1 MSMPKIA
8 IIGAGKVGSALAI
21 LLNDRGHT
29 ICGVASRTLKS
40 AENLASRVGSEAF
53 EKPEDAVQGADL
65 VFITTPDREIEN
77 VSRYLADRGA
87 VVKGTII
94 AHTSGAHSSDYLAG
108 VRENGG
114 LAVSI
119 HPLQSFADVAT
130 AMENLPGSYFALE
143 GDPEAMP
150 LARRVVEDLKGKAF
164 YIEAKDKAL
173 YHAAACIASNYLVSI
188 MHFSTGLYE
197 KFGLTRKEAY
207 EALLPLIQ
215 GTINNIE
222 KVGPVLALTG
232 PVARGDITTI
242 EGHLPALTCVGR
254 EEENLYRVLG
264 RYTVRI
270 AMEKGSIDGQQA
282 EDMLKHFGEGSS

>member
-1 MSMPKIA
+1 MSIPKIA

-21 LLNDRGHT
+21 LLKDRGYN

-40 AENLASRVGSEAF
+40 AESLASRVGSKSF
-53 EKPEDAVQGADL
+53 EKPEEAVEGADL

-87 VVKGTII
+87 IANGQII

-114 LAVSI
+114 FAISI

-143 GDPEAMP
+143 GDPKAMS
-150 LARRVVEDLKGKAF
+150 LSRRIVEDLKGKAF

-188 MHFSTGLYE
+188 IHFSTGLYE
-197 KFGLTRKEAY
+197 KFGLSRKEAY
-207 EALLPLIQ
+207 KALLPLIQ

-222 KVGPVLALTG
+222 KVGPVQALTG

-242 EGHLPALTCVGR
+242 EGHLPALACVGR

-264 RYTVRI
+264 SYTVRI
-270 AMEKGSIDGQQA
+270 AIEKGSIDRQQA
-282 EDMLKHFGEGSS
+282 QDMIKLFGEGSS